1 VKEEMALKGGKSI
14 SRAGERGDRSPGGD
28 GSSICSSVDEER
40 ELEEPKMKDVQI
52 IYKGNDP
59 HADKFRHNLQEL
71 IDHAVELILN
81 KLPHP
86 YSEDGLPSI
95 CVEHCPEEVRHKEKM
110 GDLRCLKVYVEGY
123 GPCVVMVY

>member
-1 VKEEMALKGGKSI
+1 MALKGGKSI

-59 HADKFRHNLQEL
+59 NADKF
-71 IDHAVELILN
+71 AT
-81 KLPHP
+81 
-86 YSEDGLPSI
+86 I
-95 CVEHCPEEVRHKEKM
+95 CRN
-110 GDLRCLKVYVEGY
+110 
-123 GPCVVMVY
+123 